1 MDPKNMTQAQR
12 QALWDAAGKSGIAPV
27 GYGGESGGSSGGGG
41 GFQPLSAPDVAKL
54 REEVYKT
61 LQPYYL
67 QLAKEAQGDF
77 DRASKI
83 LQEDYLKGTRDQRV
97 EYEFTRKQQT
107 EELRNTL
114 AQLGITNL
122 QDQESAI
129 DKLNQRGMAVYQ
141 NNPDGTPNV
150 VKASDIASNTN
161 TNVAPGQAMD
171 NTSTV
176 MNPQNP
182 NLGRGGHEL
191 AQLQQAQKLR
201 QEAQQRAATKPIE
214 AAGIQ
219 LKQYT
224 SLPDGID
231 PNLPPDQLAKKLAAP
246 GVDRSQLGS
255 AEQGLIRGTEQ
266 KTRELQQTQQDLAT
280 QRSQD
285 ISNIVTPLA
294 QAGTKALGS
303 EMENRLLKERQT
315 SFVNTGA

>member
-114 AQLGITNL
+114 AQLGIT
-122 QDQESAI
+122 S
-129 DKLNQRGMAVYQ
+129 
-141 NNPDGTPNV
+141 
-150 VKASDIASNTN
+150 
-161 TNVAPGQAMD
+161 
-171 NTSTV
+171 
-176 MNPQNP
+176 
-182 NLGRGGHEL
+182 
-191 AQLQQAQKLR
+191 
-201 QEAQQRAATKPIE
+201 
-214 AAGIQ
+214 
-219 LKQYT
+219 
-224 SLPDGID
+224 
-231 PNLPPDQLAKKLAAP
+231 
-246 GVDRSQLGS
+246 
-255 AEQGLIRGTEQ
+255 
-266 KTRELQQTQQDLAT
+266 
-280 QRSQD
+280 
-285 ISNIVTPLA
+285 
-294 QAGTKALGS
+294 
-303 EMENRLLKERQT
+303 
-315 SFVNTGA
+315 